1 MCKGQCYIGE
11 VLEGARCMKVFSVL
25 QVFGLSVLLAGAA
38 SADDARWRDCR
49 TCHAV
54 IAPDGTELARG
65 GRSGP
70 NLYGISNRPLAGDAE
85 FRFYSND
92 LRSAGNSGARWTAE
106 NFVAYLTD
114 PDAFLR
120 DVTGN
125 PNAESGMH
133 IQLRSGAREMYDYLR
148 SLSD

>member
-1 MCKGQCYIGE
+1 MRIS
-11 VLEGARCMKVFSVL
+11 SVL
-25 QVFGLSVLLAGAA
+25 QVVGLSFVLIGPAF
-38 SADDARWRDCR
+38 ADDARWRDCR

-70 NLYGISNRPLAGDAE
+70 NLYGIANRPFAGDTE

-92 LRSAGNSGARWTAE
+92 LRSAAGSGARWTAE
-106 NFVAYLTD
+106 NFIAYLTD

-120 DVTGN
+120 EITGN

-133 IQLRSGAREMYDYLR
+133 VQLRSGAREMFEYLR
-148 SLSD
+148 GLSD

>member
-1 MCKGQCYIGE
+1 
-11 VLEGARCMKVFSVL
+11 MKILSVL
-25 QVFGLSVLLAGAA
+25 QVVGLSFFLTGTAV
-38 SADDARWRDCR
+38 ADDARWRDCR

-70 NLYGISNRPLAGDAE
+70 NLYGISNRPLAGDTE

-92 LRSAGNSGARWTAE
+92 LRAAAGTGARWSADS
-106 NFVAYLTD
+106 FVAYLTD

-120 DVTGN
+120 DITGN
-125 PNAESGMH
+125 PDAESGMH
-133 IQLRSGAREMYDYLR
+133 VQLRSGAREMYDYLR
-148 SLSD
+148 GLSN